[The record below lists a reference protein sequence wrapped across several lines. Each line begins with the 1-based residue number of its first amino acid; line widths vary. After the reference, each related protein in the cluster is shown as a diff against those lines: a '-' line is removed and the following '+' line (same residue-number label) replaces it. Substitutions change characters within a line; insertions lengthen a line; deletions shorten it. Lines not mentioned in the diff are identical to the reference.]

1 MLGEQIGYVGK
12 RAADALVRAIAYLHP
27 NPNHLTFAGLLINIA
42 AAILF
47 GYGEFFYG
55 GLVLLFANIFDI
67 LDGRVARYTG
77 RVTMFGA
84 FFDSV
89 MDRYSDII
97 VLLGIMIFYARDT
110 IHHSTLY
117 VALTGI
123 GLVGSVLV
131 SYTRARA
138 ENLIPRCKVGF
149 LERPERVV
157 LLVIGSLTEI
167 GPQHFLLHKMR
178 AVIWILAVLSHWTVI
193 HRVYHTW
200 KELRLIEEAE
210 RIERDSSKMKPG
222 NISEKADDKDKD
234 KTEDTKSGLND
245 NVAAFGA

>member
-1 MLGEQIGYVGK
+1 MVGEQIGNLG
-12 RAADALVRAIAYLHP
+12 VRALDAIVRAVAGLNP
-27 NPNHLTFAGLLINIA
+27 NPNHLTFVGLLINILA
-42 AAILF
+42 GILF
-47 GYGEFFYG
+47 GFGYFFYG
-55 GLVLLFANIFDI
+55 GLVLIFANIFDM
-67 LDGRVARYTG
+67 LDGRVARHTG
-77 RVTMFGA
+77 RVTKFGA

-97 VLLGIMIFYARDT
+97 VLLGIIIFYARDT
-110 IHHSTLY
+110 VEHSTLY

-138 ENLIPRCKVGF
+138 ENLISGCKVGF

-167 GPQHFLLHKMR
+167 GPQHLLLHKMK
-178 AVIWILAVLSHWTVI
+178 AVIWILAVFSHWTVI

-200 KELRLIEEAE
+200 RELEREAILAKAAAARLSETDKHNSE
-210 RIERDSSKMKPG
+210 SS
-222 NISEKADDKDKD
+222 
-234 KTEDTKSGLND
+234 LND
-245 NVAAFGA
+245 VAAFGD

>member
-1 MLGEQIGYVGK
+1 MLGEQIGNVGI
-12 RAADALVRAIAYLHP
+12 RAADAIVRAIASLRP

-42 AAILF
+42 AGIIFGF
-47 GYGEFFYG
+47 GYFFIG

-77 RVTMFGA
+77 RVTKFGA

-97 VLLGIMIFYARDT
+97 VLLGIIIYYSRDT
-110 IHHSTLY
+110 VDHSTLY

-138 ENLIPRCKVGF
+138 ENLISGCKVGF

-157 LLVIGSLTEI
+157 LLIIGSLTEI
-167 GPQHFLLHKMR
+167 GPADHPLLHKMR
-178 AVIWILAVLSHWTVI
+178 AVIWVLAVLSHWTVI

-200 KELRLIEEAE
+200 RELEREAIEAKAQAALAEKEKV
-210 RIERDSSKMKPG
+210 DGSK
-222 NISEKADDKDKD
+222 SD
-234 KTEDTKSGLND
+234 LND
-245 NVAAFGA
+245 VAASRA

>member
-1 MLGEQIGYVGK
+1 MLGEQIGNVGA
-12 RAADALVRAIAYLHP
+12 RAADALVRAIASLRP
-27 NPNHLTFAGLLINIA
+27 NPNHLTFIGLLINIVA
-42 AAILF
+42 GIIF
-47 GYGEFFYG
+47 GLGYFFVG

-67 LDGRVARYTG
+67 LDGRIARYTG
-77 RVTMFGA
+77 RVTKFGA

-97 VLLGIMIFYARDT
+97 VLLGIIVYYARDT
-110 IHHSTLY
+110 VDHSTLY
-117 VALTGI
+117 VTLTGI

-138 ENLIPRCKVGF
+138 ENLISGCKVGF

-167 GPQHFLLHKMR
+167 GPPNYFLHKMR

-200 KELRLIEEAE
+200 RELEREAIEAKAKALAQAE
-210 RIERDSSKMKPG
+210 VEKNDQSSL
-222 NISEKADDKDKD
+222 KDIA
-234 KTEDTKSGLND
+234 TSR
-245 NVAAFGA
+245 A

>member
-1 MLGEQIGYVGK
+1 MLGEQIGNVGT
-12 RAADALVRAIAYLHP
+12 RAADAIVRAIASLRP
-27 NPNHLTFAGLLINIA
+27 NPNHLTFAGLLINVA
-42 AAILF
+42 AGIIFGF
-47 GYGEFFYG
+47 GYFFVG

-67 LDGRVARYTG
+67 LDGKVARYTN
-77 RVTMFGA
+77 RVTKFGA

-97 VLLGIMIFYARDT
+97 VLLGIIIYYSRDT
-110 IHHSTLY
+110 VDHSTLY

-138 ENLIPRCKVGF
+138 ENLIPGCKVGF

-157 LLVIGSLTEI
+157 LLIIGSLTEI
-167 GPQHFLLHKMR
+167 GPQDNFFLHKMH
-178 AVIWILAVLSHWTVI
+178 AVIWVLAVLSHWTVV

-200 KELRLIEEAE
+200 RELEREAIEA
-210 RIERDSSKMKPG
+210 
-222 NISEKADDKDKD
+222 KAKAQAQAASLAQ
-234 KTEDTKSGLND
+234 TKSEDSKSNLND
-245 NVAAFGA
+245 VAAFRA

>member
-1 MLGEQIGYVGK
+1 MLGEQIGNVGT
-12 RAADALVRAIAYLHP
+12 RAADAIVRAIASLRP
-27 NPNHLTFAGLLINIA
+27 NPNHLTFAGLLINVA
-42 AAILF
+42 AGIIFGF
-47 GYGEFFYG
+47 GYFFVG

-67 LDGRVARYTG
+67 LDGKIARYTN
-77 RVTMFGA
+77 RVTKFGA

-97 VLLGIMIFYARDT
+97 VLLGIIIYYSRDT
-110 IHHSTLY
+110 VAHSTLY

-138 ENLIPRCKVGF
+138 ENLISGCKVGF

-157 LLVIGSLTEI
+157 LLIVGSLTEI
-167 GPQHFLLHKMR
+167 GPQNNLFLHKMH
-178 AVIWILAVLSHWTVI
+178 AVIWVLAVLSHWTVL

-200 KELRLIEEAE
+200 RELEREAIEAKAQAASLAE
-210 RIERDSSKMKPG
+210 KSEDS
-222 NISEKADDKDKD
+222 
-234 KTEDTKSGLND
+234 KSSLND
-245 NVAAFGA
+245 VAAFRA

>member
-1 MLGEQIGYVGK
+1 MLGEQIGNLGK
-12 RAADALVRAIAYLHP
+12 RALDAIVNAIATLNP

-42 AAILF
+42 AAFLF
-47 GYGEFFYG
+47 GYGYFFVG
-55 GLVLLFANIFDI
+55 GLVLLFANIFDM
-67 LDGRVARYTG
+67 LDGRVARQTG
-77 RVTMFGA
+77 RVTKFGA

-97 VLLGIMIFYARDT
+97 VLVGITIYYARDT
-110 IHHSTLY
+110 RDHSTLY

-123 GLVGSVLV
+123 ALVGSVLV

-138 ENLIPRCKVGF
+138 ESLISGCKVGF

-167 GPQHFLLHKMR
+167 GPYHLCLHKMK

-200 KELRLIEEAE
+200 KEVRLEELAE
-210 RIERDSSKMKPG
+210 HNAKVVARENETSKTQLKKKV
-222 NISEKADDKDKD
+222 E
-234 KTEDTKSGLND
+234 
-245 NVAAFGA
+245 VFGA

>member
-1 MLGEQIGYVGK
+1 MLGARIGNVGK
-12 RAADALVRAIAYLHP
+12 RAIDAMVNAIAGLRP

-42 AAILF
+42 AGIIF
-47 GYGEFFYG
+47 GLGHFFIG

-67 LDGRVARYTG
+67 LDGRVARLTG
-77 RVTMFGA
+77 RVTKFGA
-84 FFDSV
+84 FFDSI

-97 VLLGIMIFYARDT
+97 VLLGIIVYYARDT
-110 IHHSTLY
+110 VDHSTLY

-138 ENLIPRCKVGF
+138 ESLIPKCKVGF

-157 LLVIGSLTEI
+157 LLSIGSLTEF
-167 GPQHFLLHKMR
+167 GAQQHLFLHKMK

-200 KELRLIEEAE
+200 RELEREAIAAKEQARLAEATAKE
-210 RIERDSSKMKPG
+210 QAR
-222 NISEKADDKDKD
+222 
-234 KTEDTKSGLND
+234 LNEPPL
-245 NVAAFGA
+245 AIKQF

>member
-1 MLGEQIGYVGK
+1 MLGEQIGNIGK
-12 RAADALVRAIAYLHP
+12 HALDFIVRGIASLNP
-27 NPNHLTFAGLLINIA
+27 NPNHLTFAGLLINIFA
-42 AAILF
+42 GALF
-47 GYGEFFYG
+47 GFGHFFYG
-55 GLVLLFANIFDI
+55 GLVLLFANIFDM
-67 LDGRVARYTG
+67 LDGRVARLTG
-77 RVTMFGA
+77 RVTKFGA

-97 VLLGIMIFYARDT
+97 VLLGIIIFYARDT
-110 IHHSTLY
+110 VEHSTLY

-138 ENLIPRCKVGF
+138 ENLISGCKVGF

-167 GPQHFLLHKMR
+167 GPQHYLLHKMR
-178 AVIWILAVLSHWTVI
+178 AVIWILAIFSHWTVI

-200 KELRLIEEAE
+200 RELEREEHAAKKQAAALNSASE
-210 RIERDSSKMKPG
+210 TVEDSSKTKL
-222 NISEKADDKDKD
+222 KDA
-234 KTEDTKSGLND
+234 
-245 NVAAFGA
+245 AAFGH

>member
-1 MLGEQIGYVGK
+1 MLGEQIGYYGI
-12 RAADALVRAIAYLHP
+12 RAVDAIVRAIASLRP

-42 AAILF
+42 AAVCF
-47 GYGEFFYG
+47 GYGYFFAG
-55 GLVLLFANIFDI
+55 GLVLIFANIFDI
-67 LDGRVARYTG
+67 LDGRVARLTG
-77 RVTMFGA
+77 RVTKFGA

-97 VLLGIMIFYARDT
+97 VLLGIIIFYARDT
-110 IHHSTLY
+110 VDHSTLY

-138 ENLIPRCKVGF
+138 ESLIPRCKVGF

-200 KELRLIEEAE
+200 RETCLAEAQEREALRAEENRLTEKE
-210 RIERDSSKMKPG
+210 KNK
-222 NISEKADDKDKD
+222 K
-234 KTEDTKSGLND
+234 KSGLND
-245 NVAAFGA
+245 NVAAFGD